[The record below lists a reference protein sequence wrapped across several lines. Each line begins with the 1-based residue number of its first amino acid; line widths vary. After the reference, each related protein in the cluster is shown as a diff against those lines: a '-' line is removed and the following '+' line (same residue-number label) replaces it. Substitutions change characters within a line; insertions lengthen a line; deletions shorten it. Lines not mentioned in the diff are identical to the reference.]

1 MTDMIAYFCKK
12 KEGHFWAKT
21 DPFCPLFAPFLRI
34 SIPAGYPAFALR
46 RRVKWLEKRG
56 IRRYIADRELF
67 PPKALEAYG
76 LKEVDPLPLCRAKAA
91 QLALALLPQA
101 PYLCRVSIGG
111 ERVDQTAI
119 ALAEAL
125 CPQVGTLYLDF
136 DRGGEDLALHLRAA
150 FGAAPQPPGRTP
162 HLAVELSHRKP
173 LGERTLRLWGEPDLL
188 GLSLT
193 VPGGLPGRPD
203 PLRHLT
209 ILWES
214 GRCALS
220 QISVCPAGE
229 ETGNP

>member
-1 MTDMIAYFCKK
+1 MIAYFCKK

-101 PYLCRVSIGG
+101 PHLCRVSIGG

-136 DRGGEDLALHLRAA
+136 DRGGEDLAFHLRTA
-150 FGAAPQPPGRTP
+150 FGAAPQPPQPKKPPKPKTAKPKPSAGGAKGAAGR
-162 HLAVELSHRKP
+162 
-173 LGERTLRLWGEPDLL
+173 
-188 GLSLT
+188 
-193 VPGGLPGRPD
+193 PGR
-203 PLRHLT
+203 
-209 ILWES
+209 S
-214 GRCALS
+214 AGRCGGS
-220 QISVCPAGE
+220 PG
-229 ETGNP
+229 P

>member
-1 MTDMIAYFCKK
+1 MIAYFCKK

-21 DPFCPLFAPFLRI
+21 DPFCPLFTPFLRI

-91 QLALALLPQA
+91 QLALA
-101 PYLCRVSIGG
+101 
-111 ERVDQTAI
+111 
-119 ALAEAL
+119 
-125 CPQVGTLYLDF
+125 
-136 DRGGEDLALHLRAA
+136 HLRAA

-162 HLAVELSHRKP
+162 HLAVELSPRKP

-188 GLSLT
+188 GFSLT